1 MTNGGKERTAL
12 DLGAVATVTG
22 LGKQRK
28 NIFWDLQICAFKLES
43 LSLIN
48 TQLPFLADFVLFCR
62 YKGLILS

>member
-28 NIFWDLQICAFKLES
+28 KHLLGFTDLCIQTRVIKSDKHSVAIS
-43 LSLIN
+43 
-48 TQLPFLADFVLFCR
+48 
-62 YKGLILS
+62 G